1 MYTFMYIFFILQLKM
16 SREIESTSYLFNL
29 LDFFFFNVLKFKC
42 LCFIV
47 AGRVHALQY
56 IYLGINRSLL

>member
-1 MYTFMYIFFILQLKM
+1 MKAPVTFLIYW
-16 SREIESTSYLFNL
+16 T
-29 LDFFFFNVLKFKC
+29 FFFFNVLKFKC